1 VKKSKKPK
9 AKSKMINKDTN
20 STLEKSSKVSESKK
34 IIFNSFDDIKVKLKL
49 TDEQVLL
56 LKKVA

>member
-1 VKKSKKPK
+1 
-9 AKSKMINKDTN
+9 MINKDTN